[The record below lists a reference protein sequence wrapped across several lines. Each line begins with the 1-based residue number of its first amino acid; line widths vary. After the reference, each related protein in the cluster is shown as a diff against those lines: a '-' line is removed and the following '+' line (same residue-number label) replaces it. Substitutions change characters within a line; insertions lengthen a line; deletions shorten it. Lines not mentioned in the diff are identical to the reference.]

1 MRRDIF
7 HPDYHGG
14 LFLYRIVLFYI
25 SLKDMI
31 HISKLTKSFNSRKV
45 LDELNLIVQT
55 GSTCVIIGRSG
66 CGKSVLLKHIVRI
79 LRPERG
85 QIFVDDKDVNQLN
98 EEDMNAL
105 RLKIGMVFQGGAL
118 FDSMTVAENVGFG
131 LIEHEGVNRKE
142 LLERAEES
150 LCLVGLCGI
159 QNLMP
164 SELSGGMKKRV
175 ALARAICIK
184 PEIILY
190 DEPTTGVDPIT
201 ADAINELIKSL
212 HDKLKVTSIVV
223 THDMKSAYR
232 VADRIAMMYQGKII
246 AEGTPDE
253 IQNTDHPVV
262 HQFIN
267 GLSRGPITETIEQF
281 K

>member
-1 MRRDIF
+1 
-7 HPDYHGG
+7 
-14 LFLYRIVLFYI
+14 
-25 SLKDMI
+25 MI
-31 HISKLTKSFNSRKV
+31 EIKEVTKFFDEHRV
-45 LDELNLIVQT
+45 LDKLSLTIASGQT
-55 GSTCVIIGRSG
+55 KVIIGRSG
-66 CGKSVLLKHIVRI
+66 CGKSVLLKHIATI
-79 LRPERG
+79 LKPDSGKVLIDG
-85 QIFVDDKDVNQLN
+85 QDITVLN
-98 EEDMNAL
+98 EKAL
-105 RLKIGMVFQGGAL
+105 DAIRMKIGMVFQGGAL

-131 LIEHEGVNRKE
+131 LIEHNHLDKKE
-142 LLERAEES
+142 LLERVEES

-159 QNLMP
+159 GTLMP

-201 ADAINELIKSL
+201 ADSINELIRDL

-232 VADRIAMMYQGKII
+232 IADHIAMLYQGKII
-246 AEGTPDE
+246 AEGTAPQIE
-253 IQNTDHPVV
+253 QSDHPVV

-267 GLSRGPITETIEQF
+267 GLSKGPITETLE
-281 K
+281 